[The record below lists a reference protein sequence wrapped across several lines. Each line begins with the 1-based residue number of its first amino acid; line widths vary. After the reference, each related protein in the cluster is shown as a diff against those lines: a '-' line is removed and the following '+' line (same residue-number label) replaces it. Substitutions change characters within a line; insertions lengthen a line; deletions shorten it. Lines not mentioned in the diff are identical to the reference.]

1 MGMEVEAAP
10 SEDIPLHDDF
20 VKYPIHKVVSVFK
33 DKSKVNAAVDELREA
48 GYPQE
53 DIEAFCGFKTDEPV
67 VFEGTTHG
75 IWSTI
80 THAASHIG
88 PGRTYLERYERH
100 LSEGHC
106 LIMVKVTSSVRK
118 QRAADILHRHTDERV
133 TYFGLLMADEIQ

>member
-1 MGMEVEAAP
+1 MTTNAETAP
-10 SEDIPLHDDF
+10 SEEIPAHDDF
-20 VKYPIHKVVSVFK
+20 VKYPIHKVVSVFT

-53 DIEAFCGFKTDEPV
+53 DIEAFCGIKSEEPI

-75 IWSTI
+75 VWSNVM
-80 THAASHIG
+80 HAARHIG

-100 LSEGHC
+100 LSDGHC
-106 LIMVKVTSSVRK
+106 LVMVKVTSSTRK